1 MVNVQKVIQRVK
13 LIDYANN
20 NVMNNHIT
28 LIVKQ
33 VQHVLKIVMIKS
45 MLIHTIIKMLLQRKF
60 VVQHVHLQLK
70 QIVLNLL
77 RSAHKIILLVQQ
89 KSHYNTL
96 YLVEHN
102 VLLTVK
108 I

>member
-20 NVMNNHIT
+20 NVMNNLII

-33 VQHVLKIVMIKS
+33 VKHVSKIVMIKS
-45 MLIHTIIKMLLQRKF
+45 MLIHTIIMMLLQRKF

-70 QIVLNLL
+70 QTVVNLL
-77 RSAHKIILLVQQ
+77 KFVQLIILLVQQ

-102 VLLTVK
+102 V
-108 I
+108 

>member
-1 MVNVQKVIQRVK
+1 MINAQKVIQRVK

-45 MLIHTIIKMLLQRKF
+45 MLIHTIIKMLLQLKY

-89 KSHYNTL
+89 KSRYNTL

-102 VLLTVK
+102 V
-108 I
+108 